1 MTDAPLRVSG
11 ESRGLPEEP
20 VTFESSD
27 GVALSGI
34 LRRIDGTPKA
44 GMILAHGIMT
54 EKDYG
59 GFYPA
64 LAAALARHGYE
75 SLRFDFRGHGES
87 EGTPGEMT
95 IAGEVRDLAAAVR
108 LLRRRHP
115 PHLGIVGTSFGAGI
129 AVLYAAQVRQRP
141 FALVLLSSVLD
152 YGRTFLVP
160 ETPWAKKWFTPS
172 ALAKGYASGTLDLGF
187 FALGRGLLR
196 EFQTVSPAKVLRQLT
211 IPVLIIH
218 SERDPIAPFQ
228 AAQDAAR
235 SNPGVKFL
243 RVRGAGHYFE
253 GSRERVLRE
262 ISSWLDT
269 RVPA

>member
-1 MTDAPLRVSG
+1 MSLCGRSG
-11 ESRGLPEEP
+11 ERGLPEGP

-34 LRRIDGTPKA
+34 LRRIEGKPKA
-44 GMILAHGIMT
+44 GIILAHGIMT

-64 LAAALARHGYE
+64 LAAELARHGFE

-87 EGTPGEMT
+87 EGKPGEMT

-108 LLRRRHP
+108 LLKRHKP

-129 AVLYAAQVRQRP
+129 AVLYAAHARRRP

-152 YGRTFLVP
+152 YRRAFLEP
-160 ETPWAKKWFTPS
+160 ETPWARKWFTPS

-196 EFQTVSPAKVLRQLT
+196 EFKTVRPAEVLRELA
-211 IPVLIIH
+211 IPILMIH
-218 SERDPIAPFQ
+218 SERDPIAPFH

-235 SNPGVKFL
+235 SIPGARFI

-253 GSRERVLRE
+253 GSKARVLRE
-262 ISSWLDT
+262 IARWLDT
-269 RVPA
+269 RIPA